1 VKPFKGEIA
10 HGPGVNSLLNNRNDP
25 LTDEYAASCGFTA
38 QPSGKVWDAANNRVV
53 PALVETNPPYCS
65 VAASDTNTETQG
77 VALLKPMPGNL
88 AQFITHL

>member
-1 VKPFKGEIA
+1 MKGTEDIDRGQRMA
-10 HGPGVNSLLNNRNDP
+10 GAVFGLLGSAVGG
-25 LTDEYAASCGFTA
+25 LTA

-65 VAASDTNTETQG
+65 VAASDAYAETQG

-88 AQFITHL
+88 AQVITHL